1 MSTEPEAATARTRR
15 KVREGVVVSDKMEK
29 TRIVLVQDQ
38 KPHALYK
45 KVVRINR
52 RFKVHDETNESGVG
66 DRVRIA
72 ETRPLSKEKRW
83 RIAAV
88 LEKAK

>member
-1 MSTEPEAATARTRR
+1 MSTEPEAATVRTRR

>member
-1 MSTEPEAATARTRR
+1 MSDSPAEGSRGYR
-15 KVREGVVVSDKMEK
+15 KVREGLVVSDKMNK
-29 TRIVLVQDQ
+29 TRVVLVQEQ

-52 RFKVHDETNESGVG
+52 RFKVHDENNESGVG

-83 RIAAV
+83 RVAAI

>member
-1 MSTEPEAATARTRR
+1 MTTEPTAETRR
-15 KVREGVVVSDKMEK
+15 ARRKLREGVVVSDRMEK
-29 TRIVLVQDQ
+29 TRIVLVQEQ

-45 KVVRINR
+45 KVVRHTR
-52 RFKVHDETNESGVG
+52 RFKVHDEANETGVG